1 MDQHPT
7 GPESREISVNV
18 NVNVPSPTAHQEVY
32 TEGMGY
38 GLWCASFF
46 GFCGLHRFYMGKHG
60 TGILWLLTLGL
71 LGVGQLIDLFRM
83 KSLIRD
89 SNFRRGHIAS
99 PKTAT
104 HVSPGA
110 VPDLAKALRKPAD
123 LRLELLKA
131 ASQNG
136 GVITV
141 TQGVMFSGKS
151 FEEVEKCLHSM
162 VDKGYVDVDNAPESG
177 VVIYRFPE
185 LART

>member
-1 MDQHPT
+1 MEQHPT
-7 GPESREISVNV
+7 GPESRDISVNV
-18 NVNVPSPTAHQEVY
+18 NVNVPSAPGHQEVY
-32 TEGMGY
+32 SEGMGY
-38 GLWCASFF
+38 GLWCGSFF

-71 LGVGQLIDLFRM
+71 LGVGQLVDLFRM
-83 KSLIRD
+83 KSMIRD
-89 SNFRRGHIAS
+89 SNFRRGHI
-99 PKTAT
+99 PPPQTAN

-110 VPDLAKALRKPAD
+110 APKVAKALRKPVD

-151 FEEVEKCLHSM
+151 FEEVESCLHAM
-162 VDKGYVDVDNAPESG
+162 VDKGYVDVDNAPSSG

-185 LART
+185 LVRS